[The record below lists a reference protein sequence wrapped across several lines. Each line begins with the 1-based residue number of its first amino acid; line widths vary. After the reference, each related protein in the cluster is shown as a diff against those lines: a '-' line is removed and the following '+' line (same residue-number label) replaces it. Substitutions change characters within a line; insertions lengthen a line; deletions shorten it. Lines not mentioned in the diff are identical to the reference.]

1 MTCNFDSMN
10 IFKVVYLY
18 YQIDKEYKIIK
29 KKAKLELKLM
39 RMTFL
44 INGED
49 YGDGDENVDG
59 NTMSVFLENA
69 SNFIANQMQSR

>member
-1 MTCNFDSMN
+1 MN